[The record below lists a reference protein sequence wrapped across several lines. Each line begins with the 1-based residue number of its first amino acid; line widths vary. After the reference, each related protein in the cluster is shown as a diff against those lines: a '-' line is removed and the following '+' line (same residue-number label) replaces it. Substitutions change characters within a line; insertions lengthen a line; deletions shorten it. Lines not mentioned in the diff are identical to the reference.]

1 MVMLRSLLNCKA
13 WYIFHIVFAFAKASL
28 GYSRSSSSS
37 SSSSSSP
44 FVVLFHELWCPPS
57 TSYKIIIVTA
67 TIHVTST
74 RPQASKPKT
83 LNLGH
88 FQVGSYRYRSRIEGL
103 YTL

>member
-37 SSSSSSP
+37 SP

-57 TSYKIIIVTA
+57 ISYKIIIVTA

-88 FQVGSYRYRSRIEGL
+88 LQVSSYRYRSRIEGL